1 MPIASE
7 KTPPPNHLPEVE
19 RENKTN
25 PNRDPMPLPPID
37 IMASRVAIELKHPS
51 PLIGCRFDPS
61 GRYLFTT
68 AQDNSI
74 QRFDLFTR
82 KKTALLGHSS
92 WSRGLGFVGTSAT
105 IMPITQRA
113 TYPIPLNQG
122 GIFNALSSIAAAA
135 SSQVPNSPF
144 TLISGDY
151 LGELRW
157 WDGTADVPIA
167 TRTVKAHEGWLRAL
181 DVSPDRKLL
190 ATCGNDHLVKLWSAS
205 DGKPIRTLEGHASH
219 VYNVAFHPGGK
230 TLVSADLKGFVKEW
244 EVETGKPLRELDA
257 KVFHKY
263 DSGFAADIGGIRG
276 MAFRPDGQFLAG
288 TGITNVSNAFAG
300 VGNPL
305 VIQFDMKDGKAKQ
318 LKPKEAFQGT
328 GWGVGYLPNG
338 YLIAAGGAGQ
348 GRIWFWKPDD
358 PASAHMLNVPANIR
372 DLALHPDGTAFAVS
386 CFNGSAYVYTMLP
399 GPAVAKKDAIAVPK
413 K

>member
-1 MPIASE
+1 MP
-7 KTPPPNHLPEVE
+7 
-19 RENKTN
+19 
-25 PNRDPMPLPPID
+25 PPID
-37 IMASRVAIELKHPS
+37 VMATRVAIEFKHAS

-61 GRYLFTT
+61 GRYLFAT

-82 KKTALLGHSS
+82 KKTPLLGHSS
-92 WSRGLGFVGTSAT
+92 WSRGMGFVSTPAT
-105 IMPITQRA
+105 TIPITRLA
-113 TYPIPLNQG
+113 AYPIPLDQSG
-122 GIFNALSSIAAAA
+122 MFNVLGSIATA

-144 TLISGDY
+144 SLISGDY
-151 LGELRW
+151 LGEVRW
-157 WDGTADVPIA
+157 WDGSADTPTP
-167 TRTVKAHEGWLRAL
+167 TRTVKAHDGWLRAL

-190 ATCGNDHLVKLWSAS
+190 ATCGNDNLVKLWSAS
-205 DGKPIRTLEGHASH
+205 DGKPIRTFEGHTSH
-219 VYNVAFHPGGK
+219 VYNVAFHPSGK

-244 EVETGKPLRELDA
+244 DVENGKPLRELDA
-257 KVFHKY
+257 KVLHKY
-263 DSGFAADIGGIRG
+263 DSGFGADIGGIRG
-276 MAFRPDGQFLAG
+276 MAFSPDGQLLAC

-338 YLIAAGGAGQ
+338 YLVAAGGGGQ

-358 PASAHMLNVPANIR
+358 PSSTHTLNVPANIR

-386 CFNGSAYVYTMLP
+386 CFNGSAYVYTMMA
-399 GPAVAKKDAIAVPK
+399 GPVSAKKDAGVPK
-413 K
+413 KK